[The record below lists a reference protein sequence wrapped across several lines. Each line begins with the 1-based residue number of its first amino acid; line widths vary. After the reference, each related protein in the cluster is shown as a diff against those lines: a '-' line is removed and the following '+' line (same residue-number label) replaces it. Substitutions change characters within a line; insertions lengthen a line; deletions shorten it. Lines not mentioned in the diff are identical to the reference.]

1 MAYYYHIRVVREKH
15 SLTKSFYPEPFKLDR
30 VYSLAASE
38 FIRKALL
45 WPATI
50 RVEVEETDT
59 QLYGYPADKR
69 RYQRMVL
76 KPKARVDGDVPRTDL
91 WSFFGLGAKAAHLDP
106 SIPVHTINL

>member
-15 SLTKSFYPEPFKLDR
+15 SLSKSFYPEPFKLDSL
-30 VYSLAASE
+30 YSLAAAE
-38 FIRKALL
+38 FIHKALL

-59 QLYGYPADKR
+59 QLYGYPEDKR

-76 KPKARVDGDVPRTDL
+76 IPNARVAGDVPRTDL
-91 WSFFGLGAKAAHLDP
+91 WRFFGLSAKAAYLDP
-106 SIPVHTINL
+106 AIPVHTINL